1 MNNQILPHE
10 QFASIQTNLN
20 SGALRIRELWSS
32 KNQYSGSWKR
42 ELWSAKNQNWSK
54 LWEAKNQITGSWKR
68 ELWGEETVFC
78 ILGANSG
85 ALRTRILYP
94 GNANSGALKI
104 IIGSSGTLRITR
116 ILGL

>member
-85 ALRTRILYP
+85 TLRTRILDP
-94 GNANSGALKI
+94 GNANSGAVRPSILDPR
-104 IIGSSGTLRITR
+104 GTRTLVR
-116 ILGL
+116 